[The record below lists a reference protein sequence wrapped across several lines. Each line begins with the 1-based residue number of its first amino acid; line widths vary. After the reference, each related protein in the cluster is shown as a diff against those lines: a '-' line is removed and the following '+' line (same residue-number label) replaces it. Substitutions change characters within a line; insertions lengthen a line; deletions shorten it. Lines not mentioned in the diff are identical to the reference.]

1 MQEETEKPIINIELL
16 DQDLLDNAPL
26 SIFISNHEIPHLDDS
41 SSSDSSTKMPIQEK
55 KLTKAGRKRKRPL
68 EIGEKEHSK
77 DAHDNI
83 LRKIQVHFLTFIINY
98 ANAIL
103 SHLNYSFQ
111 FIDIDYHI
119 KKVIS
124 KEKFSALKKKNIG
137 EILCQEISPKFKTYK
152 KDNNSIIYD
161 KVKNN
166 KIVNYFLSQNFLKL
180 FKEVYL
186 KNKRYVNENGLFFQL
201 SEKVETLEDL
211 LNKVKEYDDI
221 NDYRQKINEVIQIYY
236 LNYFVVKNNN

>member
-1 MQEETEKPIINIELL
+1 M
-16 DQDLLDNAPL
+16 
-26 SIFISNHEIPHLDDS
+26 
-41 SSSDSSTKMPIQEK
+41 
-55 KLTKAGRKRKRPL
+55 
-68 EIGEKEHSK
+68 
-77 DAHDNI
+77 
-83 LRKIQVHFLTFIINY
+83 
-98 ANAIL
+98 
-103 SHLNYSFQ
+103 
-111 FIDIDYHI
+111 
-119 KKVIS
+119 
-124 KEKFSALKKKNIG
+124 KFSALKKKNIG

-152 KDNNSIIYD
+152 KDNNEIIYN

>member
-1 MQEETEKPIINIELL
+1 MQEESEKQIINIELL

-41 SSSDSSTKMPIQEK
+41 SSSDSSTIKPIQEK

-103 SHLNYSFQ
+103 SHLNFSFQ

-137 EILCQEISPKFKTYK
+137 EILCQEISPKFKKVSVDLVEVVLFLNISKY
-152 KDNNSIIYD
+152 SI
-161 KVKNN
+161 
-166 KIVNYFLSQNFLKL
+166 
-180 FKEVYL
+180 
-186 KNKRYVNENGLFFQL
+186 
-201 SEKVETLEDL
+201 
-211 LNKVKEYDDI
+211 
-221 NDYRQKINEVIQIYY
+221 
-236 LNYFVVKNNN
+236 

>member
-1 MQEETEKPIINIELL
+1 MQEETEKPIINLELL
-16 DQDLLDNAPL
+16 EQDFLGKIPL
-26 SIFISNHEIPHLDDS
+26 HDFISNHDIPYLDDS
-41 SSSDSSTKMPIQEK
+41 SSSDSSSTKPIEEK

-83 LRKIQVHFLTFIINY
+83 LRKIQVHFLTFILNY

-103 SHLNYSFQ
+103 SHLNYSYQ

-124 KEKFSALKKKNIG
+124 KQKFSSLKKKNIG

-152 KDNNSIIYD
+152 KDNNEIIYN

-186 KNKRYVNENGLFFQL
+186 KNKRYINENGVFFQL

-221 NDYRQKINEVIQIYY
+221 NEYRKKIDEVIQIYY